1 MEVINENCETQHS
14 VDTSQRLSKQ
24 YSESRSLRSS
34 SYFRGEIVRLNA
46 GRTPG
51 PKTMEAPSRKM
62 RQSDSDSTRAPLT
75 RGFETQ
81 FKLKQTPKNA
91 KKTKKNPPQ
100 QLATFA
106 KSDSSDSD
114 EEEIAGPSATIAM
127 EKYHVRERSRKS
139 NKSRSSKESRK
150 TTPDMP
156 VEFQSSS
163 TELIMAPPRK
173 KAKALTSSTSTMQK
187 VSPNVS
193 EAVSKEQQ
201 MMMQQFKEVRK

>member
-1 MEVINENCETQHS
+1 MEVINKNCETQHS

-81 FKLKQTPKNA
+81 FKLKQT
-91 KKTKKNPPQ
+91 NPPQ

-173 KAKALTSSTSTMQK
+173 KAKSLTSSTSTMQK
-187 VSPNVS
+187 VRPNVS

-201 MMMQQFKEVRK
+201 MMMQQFKEVRN